1 MKNSSILL
9 ITSLFLLS
17 FSACKIYT
25 PEFKRYDNMRY
36 ETLGSNGFTLGTD
49 IVFYNPNSFK
59 FKINGVGLDVL
70 INGKKMIY
78 INEQRNVIVG
88 RKSDFSI
95 PLALTIKPDMN
106 ILEGIKELY
115 KVYTNKE
122 LDLKVAG
129 NIEVKWFLFKKSLPV
144 EVNKKVKLK

>member
-1 MKNSSILL
+1 MKNFILL
-9 ITSLFLLS
+9 GVVTLFLLS
-17 FSACKIYT
+17 FSACKIYA
-25 PEFKRYDNMRY
+25 PEFKRYDNLHY
-36 ETLGSNGFTLGTD
+36 ETIGNSGFTFGTD

-59 FKINGVGLDVL
+59 FKINGIGLDVL
-70 INGKKMIY
+70 MNGKKMIY
-78 INEQRNVIVG
+78 INEQRNVTVG

-95 PLALTIKPDMN
+95 PLALTVKPDMN

-115 KVYTNKE
+115 KVYTSKE
-122 LDLKVAG
+122 LDLTVAG